1 MSLLVACV
9 LLQLHSAIAQNED
22 VRLLG
27 LPPGS
32 QLLASLKQ
40 RVVALASNSGV
51 LPTIQQAAQN
61 VLLNGWSLLLPT
73 ADERARALSALLPV
87 AGQSPPGGATAT
99 EAQCMCILCQRHI
112 NVNVQCAY
120 STNNLCRVRVLF
132 VECKCTLY
140 RIRFCIIME
149 NAILRIVWIPWNI
162 E

>member
-32 QLLASLKQ
+32 QLLTSLKQ

-87 AGQSPPGGATAT
+87 AG
-99 EAQCMCILCQRHI
+99 
-112 NVNVQCAY
+112 
-120 STNNLCRVRVLF
+120 
-132 VECKCTLY
+132 
-140 RIRFCIIME
+140 
-149 NAILRIVWIPWNI
+149 
-162 E
+162 